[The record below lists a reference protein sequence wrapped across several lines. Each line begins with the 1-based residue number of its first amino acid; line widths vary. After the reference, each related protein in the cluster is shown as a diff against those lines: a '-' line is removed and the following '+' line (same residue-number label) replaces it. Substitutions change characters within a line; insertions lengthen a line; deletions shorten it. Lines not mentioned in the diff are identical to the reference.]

1 MRAGNTGCAVR
12 IVAHS
17 RPMDVSSVFRRSL
30 ALTALLLTA
39 CAAVPSRPVQAQ
51 AHAQLPAEREPG
63 SGLKR
68 TRLYLKD
75 GSFQVV
81 LNYRVVGG
89 NVVYRSAERAGEQEE
104 IPVRLVDL
112 DATHHW
118 EQEQAGGGK
127 VPAVQIDP
135 ELAREEADRAAR
147 TPLVAPDLHLPD
159 DDSVLALD
167 TFHGQP
173 QLAVLQQTDGQL
185 NRQTSH
191 NILRAAVNPLS
202 TAHQIVVV
210 PGERAAVQL
219 HIPDPA
225 LFVRLD
231 DTPEKNAEAPAG
243 ALVVD
248 THGNRGIPQPKVSPE
263 SQYVIVRVD
272 VRRGER
278 VVTSFNIGMLGST
291 KRQADVVETT
301 TTQLPGGHWL
311 KITPNESLTF
321 GEYALM
327 EVLDARNINLGVWDF
342 GVHPTA
348 GGNRDAILPEAP
360 RTPELGRRT
369 ARPSP
374 SD

>member
-1 MRAGNTGCAVR
+1 MLPRTARAQTHTQ
-12 IVAHS
+12 I
-17 RPMDVSSVFRRSL
+17 
-30 ALTALLLTA
+30 
-39 CAAVPSRPVQAQ
+39 
-51 AHAQLPAEREPG
+51 PAERDAG

-75 GSFQVV
+75 GSYQVV
-81 LNYRVVGG
+81 LNYRVVGS

-104 IPVRLVDL
+104 IPLNLVDL

-118 EQEQAGGGK
+118 EEQQSGTGK
-127 VPAVQIDP
+127 QPAAQIDP

-147 TPLVAPDLHLPD
+147 IPLVAPDLHLPD

-173 QLAVLQQTDGQL
+173 QLAVLQQTDGEL
-185 NRQTSH
+185 NRQTAH
-191 NILRAAVNPLS
+191 NVLRAAVNPFS
-202 TAHQIVVV
+202 TAHQLVAL

-219 HIPDPA
+219 HVADPV
-225 LFVRLD
+225 LYVQLND
-231 DTPEKNAEAPAG
+231 DTPDKNAEAPAG

-248 THGNRGIPQPKVSPE
+248 THGSRGIPQPKVSPD

-278 VVTSFNIGMLGST
+278 VVTSFNINMLGSA
-291 KRQADVVETT
+291 KREADVVQTT
-301 TTQLPGGHWL
+301 AIRLPSGHWL
-311 KITPNESLTF
+311 KITPAEPLTF

-327 EVLDARNINLGVWDF
+327 EVLDARNVNLSVWDF

-348 GGNRDAILPEAP
+348 GENRDAILPEAP
-360 RTPELGRRT
+360 RAPELERHR

>member
-1 MRAGNTGCAVR
+1 MPAAF
-12 IVAHS
+12 H
-17 RPMDVSSVFRRSL
+17 RRLS
-30 ALTALLLTA
+30 AATLLLAATAAVPA
-39 CAAVPSRPVQAQ
+39 CAALAQ
-51 AHAQLPAEREPG
+51 TRTQIPTERDSG

-75 GSFQVV
+75 GSYQVV
-81 LNYRVVGG
+81 LIYRVIGN

-104 IPVRLVDL
+104 IPVNLVDL

-118 EQEQAGGGK
+118 EQQQSSGGK
-127 VPAVQIDP
+127 EPAVQIDP
-135 ELAREEADRAAR
+135 ELAREEADLAAR
-147 TPLVAPDLHLPD
+147 TPIVAPNLHLPE

-185 NRQTSH
+185 NRQTAH
-191 NILRAAVNPLS
+191 NVLRATVNPFS
-202 TAHQIVVV
+202 TAHQLVEI
-210 PGERAAVQL
+210 PGERASVQL
-219 HIPDPA
+219 HVPDPA
-225 LFVRLD
+225 LFVRLE
-231 DTPEKNAEAPAG
+231 DTPDKDDEAPPG

-248 THGNRGIPQPKVSPE
+248 THGNRCIPQPKVSADSE
-263 SQYVIVRVD
+263 YVIVRVD

-278 VVTSFNIGMLGST
+278 IVTSFSISTLGSA
-291 KRQADVVETT
+291 KRQADVIPTT
-301 TTQLPGGHWL
+301 TAALPGGHWL
-311 KITPNESLTF
+311 KITPTEPLPF

-327 EVLDARNINLGVWDF
+327 EVLDAKNVNLGVWDF

-348 GGNRDAILPEAP
+348 GENRDAILPETP
-360 RTPELGRRT
+360 RAPELERRK